1 MTKPVSSHVSR
12 VVVIVLLVAIGA
24 GVAGAQTPTVSVD
37 ELADGVYLFTYNVHR
52 SLFVVT
58 DEGVLATDPQSPEAA
73 ARYVEEIRKI
83 TAAPIKY
90 LVYSHHHAD
99 HVSGGDVFPAETEV
113 IAHRA
118 AVPFVDADEGIR
130 SVDIAIA
137 EDAAV
142 TMDGLLISL
151 VYPGP
156 SETDTS
162 LIIFVP
168 ERSVA
173 FMVDAVS
180 VRTVPWRN
188 MAGSDPYA
196 WKAAV
201 EHLATLDFDILA
213 PGHGPVGTKEHVAEY
228 VEYLDDLINA
238 VQQRIDRGESL
249 EQIQRS
255 LELPQYADW
264 TRYDEHFELNIEGV
278 YRSLTGRSA

>member
-1 MTKPVSSHVSR
+1 
-12 VVVIVLLVAIGA
+12 
-24 GVAGAQTPTVSVD
+24 VAGAQTPSVGVD

-58 DEGVLATDPQSPEAA
+58 DEGVLATDPQSAEAA
-73 ARYVEEIRKI
+73 ARYVEEIRRI
-83 TAAPIKY
+83 TSAPIKY
-90 LVYSHHHAD
+90 LVYSHHHGD
-99 HVSGGDVFPAETEV
+99 HVSGGDAFPDDTTV

-130 SVDIAIA
+130 SVDLVIS

-142 TMDGLLISL
+142 SMDGLLISL

-156 SETDTS
+156 SETDS
-162 LIIFVP
+162 NLIVHIP
-168 ERSVA
+168 DRGVA

-188 MAGSDPYA
+188 MAGSDPRS

-213 PGHGPVGTKEHVAEY
+213 PGHGPVGTKEHVTEY
-228 VEYLDDLINA
+228 VAYLDDLINA
-238 VQQRIDRGESL
+238 VQQGIDRGESR
-249 EQIQRS
+249 EQIQSS

-264 TRYDEHFELNIEGV
+264 TRYDEHFKLNIEGV
-278 YRSLTGRSA
+278 YRGLSGR